1 MDAINEETLARHHEM
16 GAVAHRVIA
25 RIAARTRTPSMD
37 LIRAEILGALPHLE
51 PNEGR
56 AHRQNITGAVNTYFG
71 RLLPPEPW
79 KFHGAEVA
87 LGRGRLD
94 LLWRDP
100 HGRLLIDE
108 IKTGRAAFFETT
120 ANLQQGRTYVA
131 DGRRQFGNRLT
142 GLRLLCLQHP
152 ERSLYLARPSSPYRH
167 LFDVADHRRGSAHQR
182 PPYGP
187 GRPIPQITHTARH
200 GIGRSTH
207 AKTHLRAAP

>member
-1 MDAINEETLARHHEM
+1 MVITDDETLARHHQM
-16 GAVAHRVIA
+16 GAVCHRVIA
-25 RIAARTRTPSMD
+25 RIAARTRTPSPD

-71 RLLPPEPW
+71 RLLPAATW
-79 KFHGAEVA
+79 SFHGAEVA

-108 IKTGRAAFFETT
+108 LKTGRAVFFDTT
-120 ANLQQGRTYVA
+120 ANLQQGRTYVT
-131 DGRRQFGNRLT
+131 DGRRQFGARLT

-152 ERSLYLARPSSPYRH
+152 ERSLYLTRPSAPYRH
-167 LFDVADHRRGSAHQR
+167 LYDIAEHRRGSARQR
-182 PPYGP
+182 TQFVP
-187 GRPIPQITHTARH
+187 GRPIPQMTHTARH
-200 GIGRSTH
+200 EIGRSTH
-207 AKTHLRAAP
+207 AKTALLVAP